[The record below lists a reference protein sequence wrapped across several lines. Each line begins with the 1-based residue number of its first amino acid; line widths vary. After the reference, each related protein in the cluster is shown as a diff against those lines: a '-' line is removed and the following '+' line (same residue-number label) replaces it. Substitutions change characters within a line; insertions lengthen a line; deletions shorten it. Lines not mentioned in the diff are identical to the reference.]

1 MACLTELVTAL
12 GRFLFSI
19 LQKTLHLGTSWSFC
33 EGFVVQKSLL
43 ILQSKTLHL
52 KSQRAFWNRDGI
64 VIRWA
69 SYSQRPAR
77 CTVDSAWILQQFNL
91 MMRWKSES
99 RNAHQTQL
107 KSRRMCLN
115 DTGDVNH
122 VEGSPHFNFLGP
134 RSMIFAAGCSSFKQS
149 RLHGSCCW
157 NRTEAAWSGQ
167 PALWW
172 KLIILKNFRTLH
184 RLFKGGWRVGEESKT
199 LHLWSFPEVF
209 LEVFENKRRF
219 WVKKTLHDV
228 FLVKCFSEVLKIRN
242 DLITFF

>member
-1 MACLTELVTAL
+1 MALSPDEPPTHREPPDV
-12 GRFLFSI
+12 R
-19 LQKTLHLGTSWSFC
+19 
-33 EGFVVQKSLL
+33 
-43 ILQSKTLHL
+43 
-52 KSQRAFWNRDGI
+52 
-64 VIRWA
+64 
-69 SYSQRPAR
+69 
-77 CTVDSAWILQQFNL
+77 WILPGFCSNSIWRCQ
-91 MMRWKSES
+91 RWKSES

-157 NRTEAAWSGQ
+157 NRTEAAWSRQ

-184 RLFKGGWRVGEESKT
+184 RLFKGGWRVGEEFKT

-228 FLVKCFSEVLKIRN
+228 F
-242 DLITFF
+242 